1 MSTELREGAQSTNDT
16 GYGLLH
22 RVTPSAAT
30 VWSVLAVCAGYYVA
44 GLLSLVAR
52 FPESGISTIWLATPV
67 LLAAFLVAPPRTW
80 WLYCAAL
87 LPTIFISSRRSRR
100 RRRR

>member
-1 MSTELREGAQSTNDT
+1 MTSESHAEARPDNRVARVLPRWRTLSTDT
-16 GYGLLH
+16 LLN
-22 RVTPSAAT
+22 
-30 VWSVLAVCAGYYVA
+30 VLAVCTGYYAA

-80 WLYCAAL
+80 WL
-87 LPTIFISSRRSRR
+87 
-100 RRRR
+100 